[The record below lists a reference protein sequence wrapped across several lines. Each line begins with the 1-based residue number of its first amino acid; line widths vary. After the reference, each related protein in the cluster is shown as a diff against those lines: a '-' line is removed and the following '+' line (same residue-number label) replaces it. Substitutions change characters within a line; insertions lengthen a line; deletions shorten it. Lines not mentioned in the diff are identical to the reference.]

1 MFARL
6 FHDIF
11 YGVSLALNCILIIL
25 IFKRTPKYLR
35 SYSIVLLYLALVEI
49 SAAIGSLLIY
59 KKVLSTSFYLINA
72 ITGICGQWESP
83 LLCFSINA
91 IHVAGIAHH
100 AVMIAFCSCYR
111 YYVIA
116 FTRGEPARKIICF
129 ALCPILEGRELER
142 VMNESHP
149 EYDLAK
155 HRLEEMLIVVPFN
168 FSALL
173 ATYWVQGVI
182 VPVFFVVII
191 SYTQINKRLASIEH
205 MSATSK
211 RRHERILKAIVLKTG
226 LLCQA
231 VLPILYVLVVVS
243 YRVETGQRIKN
254 SEEVKNLLGVIG
266 AILFALSPLCT
277 LIFTPPYR
285 NALTRIVSS
294 KYGRYDSSI
303 ALPLNPNFPKPA
315 SSVQM
320 TDLSHETDSKMSTS
334 ASKSGCETQ
343 SGGQRSD
350 TQTKLIPEL
359 SNIIFS

>member
-11 YGVSLALNCILIIL
+11 YG
-25 IFKRTPKYLR
+25 RTPKYLR

-91 IHVAGIAHH
+91 IH
-100 AVMIAFCSCYR
+100 
-111 YYVIA
+111 
-116 FTRGEPARKIICF
+116 ICF

-254 SEEVKNLLGVIG
+254 SEEIG

-285 NALTRIVSS
+285 NALTR
-294 KYGRYDSSI
+294 
-303 ALPLNPNFPKPA
+303 
-315 SSVQM
+315 
-320 TDLSHETDSKMSTS
+320 
-334 ASKSGCETQ
+334 
-343 SGGQRSD
+343 
-350 TQTKLIPEL
+350 
-359 SNIIFS
+359 